1 MEDVRFIETSDFP
14 VKEVSEQSAKEK
26 QGGGRPPHWE
36 MVFWWTRKPLA
47 SARAVIA
54 GALLPAGI
62 DRNRFIRALRLNE
75 NVAHRYNPSIP
86 DEWREYFEG
95 KTLLDPF
102 AGFGS
107 IPLEALR
114 LGLSVTAVELLP
126 TAYVFLKAVL
136 EFPLKY
142 GDRMKEV
149 NPEEAKE
156 LGIPVRG
163 RKVPE
168 LVYDVARWG
177 KWVTDR
183 LREDPDIRELYEDD
197 VAVYIGTWEV
207 KCPHC
212 GRWTPLVGNWW
223 LARVKD
229 SKGEYKRLAWME
241 PYVEG
246 DEVKIRVRDLNRELG
261 GIPKGTKVDTKA
273 GKVEALGRK
282 LRLKDTNISPRSE
295 HATCLACGNGIHFID
310 PKTMDHFLDK
320 KSAPK
325 DVRNRLIWY
334 VKYSLRTFFENVK
347 EPLARPRILV
357 KVKVNGKDL
366 EFISADKND
375 NKALYVAREKLRM
388 VTEDPDIPREIIS
401 PYSNRYIF
409 PILYGM
415 TEWYKL
421 FNPRQLLTL
430 VKLVKLIREAGKKVE
445 EEKLREGWSK
455 EDAFGYAEAV
465 TTYLAIALTRFVD
478 HNNVSTLL
486 HPSNPMGIEIAHALS
501 SRGIA
506 MMWNWGDTAPLA
518 KTSGIIRANSWIK
531 CLNKEIESLE
541 YLIKAS
547 LINPANLFV
556 DNSTDNYG
564 KRKEHKENYKV
575 TIVLGDAITLNKSIN
590 FDNERERSNLIV
602 TDPPY
607 YDDVPYTELSDLY
620 YVWLKRALSDSD
632 GTKLKPRFLKE
643 AFFKEIR
650 GRHIEIPTQWEEY
663 AQREV
668 SLNVG
673 RLGPNATKEDAV
685 KHFQNLLNSSFL
697 SMSKVLADDGLLVT
711 YYAHTSPEAWKALL
725 KAGWEVSGMRV
736 TNAFPLVTESAQR
749 VTARGKLS
757 LDTSIVVV
765 WRKGSSGS
773 VKASDLYETMISASA
788 DRATEM
794 IERGVKGADL
804 LVSSLAAALS
814 TATRYREVTDI
825 GRLKTEELVDR
836 YVYPATMLGIVRGV
850 SKKSGLRDGVRSPES
865 MFYLILKVLLRGL
878 KRKKLSAND
887 ARLIAIGTSADLRQL
902 IDKAKVLSKT
912 KNEIYLMDPPSSDR
926 SELERFLL
934 NREVEPNRPEI
945 RNSIDVLHLLE
956 YYSVVLPGNEF
967 KEKLEDLKAS
977 NPREAQE
984 AISLAKILSAVLP
997 DSDPEKELASR
1008 VVGRIRQG
1016 VLPVG

>member
-1 MEDVRFIETSDFP
+1 MGIFVEDKRFIETPDFP

-47 SARAVIA
+47 SARAIIA

-62 DRNRFIRALRLNE
+62 DKREFIRAMRLNE
-75 NVAHRYNPSIP
+75 NVAHRHNPAIP
-86 DEWREYFEG
+86 EEWRKYFEG

-114 LGLSVTAVELLP
+114 LGLSATAVELLP

-136 EFPLKY
+136 EYPLRY
-142 GDRMKEV
+142 GSRMKEV
-149 NPEEAKE
+149 SPEEVRE
-156 LGIPVRG
+156 LGLPTKSR
-163 RKVPE
+163 RVPE
-168 LVYDVARWG
+168 LLYDVVKWGRWI
-177 KWVTDR
+177 TDR
-183 LREDPDIRELYEDD
+183 LREDPDIKELYEDD

-229 SKGEYKRLAWME
+229 SKGHYKRLAWME

-246 DEVKIRVRDLNRELG
+246 DEVKIRVRDLDKELG
-261 GIPKGTKVDTKA
+261 GIPSGAKVDSRK
-273 GKVEALGRK
+273 GIVEINGRK
-282 LRLKDTNISPRSE
+282 YRLPNPNISPRSE
-295 HATCLACGNGIHFID
+295 HATCLACGSGIDLID
-310 PKTMDHFLDK
+310 PLTMRHYTDR

-325 DVRNRLIWY
+325 EKRNNLIWY
-334 VKYSLRTFFENVK
+334 VKYAIGDLLGERKRN
-347 EPLARPRILV
+347 LARMRFLV
-357 KVKVNGKDL
+357 KVKVNAIEKDL
-366 EFISADKND
+366 EFESASAVDD
-375 NKALYVAREKLRM
+375 NTLVKAYEKIKDLGN
-388 VTEDPDIPREIIS
+388 DPDIPREKIS

-445 EEKLREGWSK
+445 EEKIREGWDR
-455 EDAFGYAEAV
+455 EEAFKYAEAV
-465 TTYLAIALTRFVD
+465 TTYLAMWLVNFVRYD
-478 HNNVSTLL
+478 NIVTHWQDSYWGLL
-486 HPSNPMGIEIAHALS
+486 KVKHALAF
-501 SRGIA
+501 RGIA
-506 MMWNWGDTAPLA
+506 MTWSWCEFEPTLGL
-518 KTSGIIRANSWIK
+518 KTFLPYTIKGLFYLVSSDSGGLNSFLGSNDSRGREAVEVVLDDAWSLSK
-531 CLNKEIESLE
+531 VKEGSD
-541 YLIKAS
+541 
-547 LINPANLFV
+547 F
-556 DNSTDNYG
+556 
-564 KRKEHKENYKV
+564 
-575 TIVLGDAITLNKSIN
+575 
-590 FDNERERSNLIV
+590 IV

-607 YDDVPYTELSDLY
+607 YDDVPYTELSDFY
-620 YVWLKRALSDSD
+620 YVWLKRALSDVD
-632 GTKLKPRFLKE
+632 KGKLVPRFLKE

-650 GRHIEIPTQWEEY
+650 GRYIEISTQWEEF

-673 RLGPNATKEDAV
+673 RLGPNATKEDAI

-697 SMSKVLADDGLLVT
+697 SMSSLLADDGLLVT

-725 KAGWEVSGMRV
+725 KAGWEVAKMRV

-765 WRKGSSGS
+765 WRKGSSGKI
-773 VKASDLYETMISASA
+773 KASDLYERMITSSA

-794 IERGVKGADL
+794 LSRGVIGADL

-814 TATRYREVTDI
+814 TATQFEEVVDI
-825 GRLKTEELVDR
+825 GKLNTYELVDK

-850 SKKSGLRDGVRSPES
+850 SRKSGLKDGVSSPES
-865 MFYLILKVLLRGL
+865 MFYLIVKVLLRGL
-878 KRKKLSAND
+878 KRKRLSSND
-887 ARLIAIGTSADLRQL
+887 ARIIALGTSVDLKKL
-902 IDKAKVLSKT
+902 IDRSKILSREKS
-912 KNEIYLMDPPSSDR
+912 ELSLLDPTSSER
-926 SELERFLL
+926 GELERFLL
-934 NREVEPNRPEI
+934 RRGLEPNNPEV
-945 RNSIDVLHLLE
+945 RNSVDALHLLE
-956 YYSVVLPGNEF
+956 YYSVAYSGREF
-967 KEKLEDLKAS
+967 KDKLEELRTDH
-977 NPREAQE
+977 PREVQE
-984 AISLAKILSAVLP
+984 AISMAKILASVLP
-997 DSDPEKELASR
+997 TSDPEGELASR